1 MAISAPSQIQ
11 TNYDF
16 AKAVLSDAGL
26 PVTDNN
32 AANLLR
38 WIKTEKPSN
47 QFWYQGN
54 NPLNLNTQRQ
64 PDGYDRYPSIG
75 EGAQRTAAFL
85 AMPNYKNVRAVLA
98 NNGSP
103 VDFSAAVIRSPWA
116 ESHYGVASAGAPSQ
130 YIVPGRGLDYL
141 AGIPAPPVFN
151 YQGQNVGGAPP
162 AGASNQL
169 GTAGAPGA
177 TLDALNNP
185 TRAAGTCNPGGGLQI
200 PVSISITGVKT
211 VNIFTGCQVK
221 GLIGGLCVGFGA
233 GIMLTGMVVIATR
246 SKTAQ
251 QAIGVA
257 SGVATGGASRVA
269 GVARGIQS
277 SRVERRADQDDEY
290 YESLPEASAPVPRNR
305 RQANRQAEDI
315 FDRLGV
321 SRPLGATA
329 DEPF

>member
-1 MAISAPSQIQ
+1 VAISAPSQIQ

-116 ESHYGVASAGAPSQ
+116 ESHYGVASAGAPSKYVVQ
-130 YIVPGRGLDYL
+130 GRGLDYL
-141 AGIPAPPVFN
+141 AGIPAPAVYN

-185 TRAAGTCNPGGGLQI
+185 TRAAGTCDPGKNNGGTSGWVI
-200 PVSISITGVKT
+200 PHTSVA
-211 VNIFTGCQVK
+211 IFTGCQVK
-221 GLIGGLCVGFGA
+221 ALIGGLCVGFGA

-277 SRVERRADQDDEY
+277 SRVERRAAEDDEY

>member
-1 MAISAPSQIQ
+1 MAGIAIAESGGNTHALNNTPATGDYSVGLWQINYFQNLRPSRTQRYGSPEELLADPNKQ
-11 TNYDF
+11 
-16 AKAVLSDAGL
+16 AR
-26 PVTDNN
+26 
-32 AANLLR
+32 AAINL
-38 WIKTEKPSN
+38 
-47 QFWYQGN
+47 FGN
-54 NPLNLNTQRQ
+54 N
-64 PDGYDRYPSIG
+64 GVGIG
-75 EGAQRTAAFL
+75 NWTNDATWNAW
-85 AMPNYKNVRAVLA
+85 VRAGRPQAPDAATVTSWIGA
-98 NNGSP
+98 NRGTIGDTVP
-103 VDFSAAVIRSPWA
+103 TP
-116 ESHYGVASAGAPSQ
+116 GA
-130 YIVPGRGLDYL
+130 L
-141 AGIPAPPVFN
+141 PPVSP
-151 YQGQNVGGAPP
+151 GGV
-162 AGASNQL
+162 
-169 GTAGAPGA
+169 T
-177 TLDALNNP
+177 TEALNNP

-269 GVARGIQS
+269 GVARGVQS
-277 SRVERRADQDDEY
+277 SRVERRAAQDDEY

-305 RQANRQAEDI
+305 RQANRQAEDV